1 MLGAQKWLVEHACFS
16 TSFGVEIHL
25 KLAVSK
31 VSAKATALQG
41 EEGYSESSRTGYGQA
56 VGVGSGHA
64 LQSPSFGNILK
75 G

>member
-1 MLGAQKWLVEHACFS
+1 MGAQKWLVEHACFS
-16 TSFGVEIHL
+16 TSSGVEIHL

-31 VSAKATALQG
+31 VAAKATALQG
-41 EEGYSESSRTGYGQA
+41 EEGYSESPRTGNSQA

-64 LQSPSFGNILK
+64 LHSPPFGYILK